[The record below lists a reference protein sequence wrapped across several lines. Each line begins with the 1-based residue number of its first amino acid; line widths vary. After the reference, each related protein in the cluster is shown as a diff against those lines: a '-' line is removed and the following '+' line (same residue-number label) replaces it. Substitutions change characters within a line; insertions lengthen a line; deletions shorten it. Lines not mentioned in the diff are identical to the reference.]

1 MSINWVNILENNSIT
16 ASENPEKITELY
28 FSTPQTVFLKIP
40 WSGSWEN
47 QRRILLGTAPQ
58 STHTHWKSSQEWA
71 ISIFWSSSVKVVVVV
86 EAIVA
91 RSVEKALRQVSLE
104 LPSSWNLNYLTMK
117 HPEKL
122 SWAHQDYFREILQEE
137 QMASQVRVQSAWL
150 ENRRELR
157 EKYLNVIK
165 KLRKGDWNLQVAYI

>member
-1 MSINWVNILENNSIT
+1 MIGVLRKSKED
-16 ASENPEKITELY
+16 P
-28 FSTPQTVFLKIP
+28 
-40 WSGSWEN
+40 SGDCPPIHSHA
-47 QRRILLGTAPQ
+47 LGKFT
-58 STHTHWKSSQEWA
+58 SSQE
-71 ISIFWSSSVKVVVVV
+71 SIFWSSSVKVVVVV

-91 RSVEKALRQVSLE
+91 RSVEKALRQVSLK
-104 LPSSWNLNYLTMK
+104 LPSSWNLRYLTMK
-117 HPEKL
+117 HPKKL

-165 KLRKGDWNLQVAYI
+165 KNWEKEIEICKLHIFKKWSVSLKVEAWRYFHI